1 MSIDPIDIIEDV
13 LDAAS
18 DGHLEMNEAKDIAG
32 RVVDAALEDID
43 LSELIVEV
51 AQSVGEFFAGDRPKR
66 LRKRADR
73 KRAKA
78 AKLDAKADELD
89 AKG

>member
-18 DGHLEMNEAKDIAG
+18 DGHIEASEAKNIAG
-32 RVVDAALEDID
+32 RVVDAALANVD
-43 LSELIVEV
+43 LGELIVEV
-51 AQSVGEFFAGDRPKR
+51 AQQVGELFAGDRPKR

-78 AKLDAKADELD
+78 DKLDAKADELD